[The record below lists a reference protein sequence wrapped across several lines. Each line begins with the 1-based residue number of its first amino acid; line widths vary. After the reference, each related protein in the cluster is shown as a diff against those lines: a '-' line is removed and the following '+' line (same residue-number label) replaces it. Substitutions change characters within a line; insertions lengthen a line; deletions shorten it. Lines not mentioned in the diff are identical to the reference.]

1 MKIVFVT
8 ETFLPSTDGIV
19 TRLCTTIDWL
29 LEQGHEVHVIA
40 PDGGVTEYNGIAID
54 TIPSRTFFFYPSKK
68 FSLPNVRVKQLLVSY
83 KPDIIHVVNPA
94 LLGISG
100 IYYGKQLN
108 IPTIASYHTNLAQYL
123 DYYRMPLL
131 KPLMW
136 TYLRLLHN
144 RADINLCTSQSV
156 LQELTER
163 KFKNV
168 FIWDREVDLHRFHPN
183 KKSEEMR
190 DRLTDGHPEQP
201 LLLFVGRLAR
211 EKQIHELRR
220 VMDELPD
227 VRLAIVGDG
236 PYREEL
242 KTLFEGTNTVFT
254 GFLHGEELAQAYAS
268 ADLFVFPSTTE
279 TVGLVLLEA
288 MASGLSVV
296 AAKSGPTLEQV
307 RHGET
312 GLLYEPEQVDTFPQ
326 LVKKMMNNTLRSQMS
341 IKARKHMEKMG
352 WHHAIEKL
360 FRIYELTVK
369 ETNVPSAVSNIS
381 SSKLGNSQ
389 SLK

>member
-54 TIPSRTFFFYPSKK
+54 LIPSRTFFFYPSQK

-144 RADINLCTSQSV
+144 RADINLCTSKSV

-168 FIWDREVDLHRFHPN
+168 FIWDRGVDLHRFHPN

-201 LLLFVGRLAR
+201 LL
-211 EKQIHELRR
+211 
-220 VMDELPD
+220 
-227 VRLAIVGDG
+227 
-236 PYREEL
+236 
-242 KTLFEGTNTVFT
+242 
-254 GFLHGEELAQAYAS
+254 
-268 ADLFVFPSTTE
+268 
-279 TVGLVLLEA
+279 
-288 MASGLSVV
+288 
-296 AAKSGPTLEQV
+296 
-307 RHGET
+307 
-312 GLLYEPEQVDTFPQ
+312 
-326 LVKKMMNNTLRSQMS
+326 
-341 IKARKHMEKMG
+341 
-352 WHHAIEKL
+352 
-360 FRIYELTVK
+360 
-369 ETNVPSAVSNIS
+369 
-381 SSKLGNSQ
+381 
-389 SLK
+389 